1 MSRDKQKTEPI
12 KESFVRTLSR
22 VTLSWFLKNTRRN
35 QYGAKPIRCG
45 TSLERVKEVGGRGR
59 GGGGGWGIV
68 PVKVLQ
74 KEAPPRS
81 LTRFPFTYYL
91 DKNAKAFMSK

>member
-12 KESFVRTLSR
+12 KESFVRTLS
-22 VTLSWFLKNTRRN
+22 WFLKNRRRN

-59 GGGGGWGIV
+59 GEGGGGWGIV